1 MNITKEKTDWG
12 VVYHYK
18 NKFCRFALYAYD
30 DDQQIIYLSNIKV
43 EPSARNQGLGNKIL
57 ELADKEAKKFNYK
70 IIYLKVLNSSWVH
83 DWYKNHNYTDLC
95 YDEDKKYI
103 WMKHNIK

>member
-30 DDQQIIYLSNIKV
+30 D
-43 EPSARNQGLGNKIL
+43 
-57 ELADKEAKKFNYK
+57 
-70 IIYLKVLNSSWVH
+70 
-83 DWYKNHNYTDLC
+83 
-95 YDEDKKYI
+95 EDKKYI
-103 WMKHNIK
+103 WMKHKIK